1 MARFLFHHAKK
12 LLYGKPHTRV
22 DRVGK
27 YALFSLSTKTRALMM
42 KKSLSSCIL
51 IPLIKNSS
59 KKGEKFLA
67 YVSIEKGDLPWR
79 PRKIFIKSEGKH
91 RRTGNEPIIR
101 SFKGLEGFN
110 EKWKKIEGG
119 GGGKGET
126 NINLCMRK
134 ERFLSPS
141 TFFSEPMIHSLPTPH
156 SSSLR
161 YLCKGDQVMERV
173 VCWPLFP
180 PRKKTKQIQFFFA
193 FLQSLRVEH
202 QSMKTNK
209 NFE

>member
-141 TFFSEPMIHSLPTPH
+141 TFFLNLWSIASQLPIPPPSVTFVKETRLWRGLFVDHCSPRGRKRNK
-156 SSSLR
+156 SSFFLHF
-161 YLCKGDQVMERV
+161 YRV
-173 VCWPLFP
+173 WG
-180 PRKKTKQIQFFFA
+180 
-193 FLQSLRVEH
+193 
-202 QSMKTNK
+202 
-209 NFE
+209 